1 MGRRK
6 IRNMTYIHSFCLE
19 RSLFEELQRRAQ
31 ASGKSMS
38 MYLEEILRKA
48 FNMDPEDPLADP
60 PPVAKEQKEEE
71 IDPLV
76 ELELED
82 FFNQLSI
89 FEGKVSELEK
99 NKVNL
104 LNWVNQA
111 VDESTRRLRHEKY
124 MNIYVQKKVRLENE
138 WFELKHSFEK
148 LKKSVPKER
157 AKEISKR
164 LADLKRKLKN

>member
-19 RSLFEELQRRAQ
+19 RSLFEELQKRAQ

-48 FNMDPEDPLADP
+48 FNMDPEDPPADP
-60 PPVAKEQKEEE
+60 PSVAKSKQEE

-82 FFNQLSI
+82 FFNQLSN
-89 FEGKVSELEK
+89 FEGKVTELEK

-111 VDESTRRLRHEKY
+111 VDEATRRLRHEKY

-138 WFELKHSFEK
+138 WFELKHNYEK
-148 LKKSVPKER
+148 LRKRVPKER
-157 AKEISKR
+157 AKEISKK
-164 LADLKRKLKN
+164 LADLKRKLKNY